1 MKIKP
6 EMNTYCPKCRKHT
19 KHKVKAAKKGAARS
33 MAWGTRKHKRKLI
46 GYGGKVAGEKTVRKM
61 GKRQK
66 LMLQCTECKKKHER
80 VLRGR
85 TRVKI
90 EIKA

>member
-6 EMNTYCPKCRKHT
+6 EINAYCPMCRKHT
-19 KHKVKAAKKGAARS
+19 KHKVKLAKKGSARS
-33 MAWGTRKHKRKLI
+33 MAWGTRKHERKLV

-66 LMLQCTECKKKHER
+66 ITLQCGECKKKHER
-80 VLRGR
+80 VVGGR
-85 TRVKI
+85 TRLKLEVK
-90 EIKA
+90 A